1 MPGVQHG
8 DILARFCPQADYL
21 ACDEPLGFRKFARD
35 GAGTR
40 RCTPPA
46 HPVNDRSERQFLF
59 AKDLAVSDMAQASLA
74 QPSGDVDRDFAGM
87 MMARDQAATELA
99 RAELQ
104 YGHNDELKR
113 LAQDI
118 IAQQQQDSAVMQR
131 AIGDVP
137 TR

>member
-1 MPGVQHG
+1 MVIFSRASVRRRIISLATSLSVSASSLAMAQAPG
-8 DILARFCPQADYL
+8 D
-21 ACDEPLGFRKFARD
+21 
-35 GAGTR
+35 
-40 RCTPPA
+40 A
-46 HPVNDRSERQFLF
+46 HRPRTPVNDRSERQFLF

-131 AIGDVP
+131 ATGDVP